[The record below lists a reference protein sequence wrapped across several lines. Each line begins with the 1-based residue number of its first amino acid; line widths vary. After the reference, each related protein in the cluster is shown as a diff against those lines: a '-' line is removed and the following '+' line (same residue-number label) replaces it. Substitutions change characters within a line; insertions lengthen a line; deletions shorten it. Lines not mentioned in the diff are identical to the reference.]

1 METTEQPHSPTVTD
15 QPTPSFTEDADGIRT
30 PPVTPTN
37 SQLNKQITIKEDS
50 FSPIVHNAAQVS
62 SLTEQL
68 STEILKLVVS
78 LYALKL
84 PALTAPSP
92 QIQSPHGSTIH
103 PTSPPRQLHSSPT
116 STTVSS
122 PESSVPPTGSHGPFI
137 RLVTQGQGT
146 LIHLGQLVGILDD
159 HSAFLL
165 QRVVSFDPRRVHLHV
180 IASLRPSDILALT
193 EPRRPRRANGA
204 GGTGS
209 FVDDG
214 NLLSQLIATARS
226 MESGKRPGQSESNSA
241 ITSLTT
247 RHGPVLTTPGL
258 VLIRADQVRELGII
272 PENGSA
278 DCIISPW
285 VFPEQVETG
294 ANTEVSHVSGQQQ
307 NNTIVTPQKNTGL
320 ADSQRRAEVPCFS
333 KQETQNNSTM
343 QPSITGDSVLNVRQ
357 DLEKMT
363 VQATSTTI
371 KNLSH
376 SASHGLS
383 FCETNNSPSSTDNT
397 ETELPDSAHQ
407 KSGKN
412 DETLD
417 NSCHPPTT
425 RQSLIN
431 RSQKTGSGRKRVTC
445 NTSKQFGRRMVAQH
459 ARTPIVSAGYDA
471 GIAMV
476 NIPKPAANPWQMCGC
491 GRINWGYPV
500 IWRAQ
505 GGRFPREFVRSRR
518 RPQAWPGRRSV
529 MS

>member
-1 METTEQPHSPTVTD
+1 METTERADTTIVTD
-15 QPTPSFTEDADGIRT
+15 QPTPSLTEDEDGIRT
-30 PPVTPTN
+30 PPVTPTS

-84 PALTAPSP
+84 PALTAPGP
-92 QIQSPHGSTIH
+92 QIQSSHGSTIH
-103 PTSPPRQLHSSPT
+103 PTSPPKQLHSSPT
-116 STTVSS
+116 STTASS

-180 IASLRPSDILALT
+180 IASLRPTDILALT
-193 EPRRPRRANGA
+193 EPRRSRRANEA
-204 GGTGS
+204 DGTGS
-209 FVDDG
+209 FVDDS

-226 MESGKRPGQSESNSA
+226 MESGKRPGQSESNSP

-294 ANTEVSHVSGQQQ
+294 ANSEVSQVSGQQP
-307 NNTIVTPQKNTGL
+307 NNTTVTQQRNTGP
-320 ADSQRRAEVPCFS
+320 ADSHRQAEVHCFN
-333 KQETQNNSTM
+333 KQETQNNSTI
-343 QPSITGDSVLNVRQ
+343 QPSITGDSVLNVRE

-371 KNLSH
+371 KKLSH
-376 SASHGLS
+376 SASHGLG
-383 FCETNNSPSSTDNT
+383 FCETNESPSSTDNI
-397 ETELPDSAHQ
+397 ETELPGSAHQ

-412 DETLD
+412 DETVD
-417 NSCHPPTT
+417 NSCQPPAT
-425 RQSLIN
+425 RQNSIN
-431 RSQKTGSGRKRVTC
+431 NPQKRETGRKRVTC
-445 NTSKQFGRRMVAQH
+445 NTSKQAGRRMVAQH
-459 ARTPIVSAGYDA
+459 ARTPVVSAGYDT
-471 GIAMV
+471 GIAMM
-476 NIPKPAANPWQMCGC
+476 NIPKPAANPWQVCGC

-505 GGRFPREFVRSRR
+505 GGRCPREFIRSRR
-518 RPQAWPGRRSV
+518 RPHAWSGRRSV